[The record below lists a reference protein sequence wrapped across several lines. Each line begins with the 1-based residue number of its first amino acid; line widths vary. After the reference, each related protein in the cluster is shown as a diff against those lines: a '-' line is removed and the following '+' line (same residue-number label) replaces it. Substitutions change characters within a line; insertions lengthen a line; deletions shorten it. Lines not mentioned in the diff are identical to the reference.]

1 MSFEA
6 RRVKHVKDWMAWSSV
21 SRAGVVFT
29 MTLVCACGNKPPED
43 PKSYVAEIATA
54 RASKDEAFKSGS
66 DSPVPENRRAELLP
80 LAYFPIDPDYKTAA
94 ALSPTNDTTVLQVPT
109 STGGLRQMRRVGSLE
124 FGLKAQTLKLT
135 AFVEVGAPDLNHLFV
150 PFIDLTSGTE
160 TYPGGRYLDL
170 NRNATGIY
178 EIDFNRAYFPYCY
191 YSPTYEC
198 PYPPPENRLKTPI
211 RAGERFK
218 MASSELQDQK

>member
-1 MSFEA
+1 
-6 RRVKHVKDWMAWSSV
+6 
-21 SRAGVVFT
+21 
-29 MTLVCACGNKPPED
+29 MTLVCACSNKPPED
-43 PKSYVAEIATA
+43 PKSYVAEVAAA

-109 STGGLRQMRRVGSLE
+109 STGGLRQMRRIGSLE